1 MLGFDKHCLCSNCDI
16 CITGLSFTRLAAH
29 RCALH
34 RCLLAIHMGGR
45 LMTKAELLKQKLEL
59 AKMLA
64 NAKTPNE
71 PSLSYDS
78 GWRDPDDKTLL
89 SYSYITL
96 DI

>member
-1 MLGFDKHCLCSNCDI
+1 MLGFNKHCFRCHCDFRS
-16 CITGLSFTRLAAH
+16 TGHLDTRLAAH

-64 NAKTPNE
+64 NVKTPNE
-71 PSLSYDS
+71 KSLSYDS
-78 GWRDPDDKTLL
+78 GWKEPNDPILL
-89 SYSYITL
+89 SYSYINT
-96 DI
+96 

>member
-1 MLGFDKHCLCSNCDI
+1 
-16 CITGLSFTRLAAH
+16 
-29 RCALH
+29 
-34 RCLLAIHMGGR
+34 
-45 LMTKAELLKQKLEL
+45 MTKSQELKQKLEL

-64 NAKTPNE
+64 NTKTPNE

-96 DI
+96 EC

>member
-1 MLGFDKHCLCSNCDI
+1 MLCNSVNGF
-16 CITGLSFTRLAAH
+16 A
-29 RCALH
+29 
-34 RCLLAIHMGGR
+34 
-45 LMTKAELLKQKLEL
+45 MTKAELLKQKLEL

-96 DI
+96 EC